1 MKFNPLRSVIG
12 GKRLIVVD
20 DSIVRGTTMR
30 QIVAMLEDAGASEVH
45 LRISSPP
52 VAWPCF
58 YGIDMAT
65 RDELIAATHSI
76 EEIREAVGATTL
88 AYLSLDGLQRAIGR
102 PASQV
107 CRACFTGDYP
117 IPVPGEALKL
127 RFEEA
132 TITARRIERAEQAAR
147 ASA

>member
-1 MKFNPLRSVIG
+1 
-12 GKRLIVVD
+12 
-20 DSIVRGTTMR
+20 
-30 QIVAMLEDAGASEVH
+30 
-45 LRISSPP
+45 
-52 VAWPCF
+52 
-58 YGIDMAT
+58 MAT
-65 RDELIAATHSI
+65 RDELIAATHTT

-88 AYLSLDGLQRAIGR
+88 AYLSLDGLQHAIGR
-102 PASQV
+102 PSSQV

-132 TITARRIERAEQAAR
+132 TITARRIERAAR